1 MEVGE
6 VVLFSEV
13 TNVHGSGRDCPLLRG
28 NKCTITT
35 WKWELCLEVVLF
47 SEVTNVLSLHGSGR
61 GCPLLRGNKCTI
73 TTWKWERLSS
83 SQR

>member
-13 TNVHGSGRDCPLLRG
+13 T
-28 NKCTITT
+28 I
-35 WKWELCLEVVLF
+35 
-47 SEVTNVLSLHGSGR
+47 HGSGR
-61 GCPLLRGNKCTI
+61 GCPLLRGNN
-73 TTWKWERLSS
+73 TWKWERLSS